1 MKSRQAGSTQ
11 EASAEKSELSVR
23 TGRRIE
29 KRENTGKKER
39 HWRTREY
46 PLEGVCIN
54 TDSFVDAICFSTCQW
69 QLKTDTR
76 G

>member
-11 EASAEKSELSVR
+11 EASAEKSEVSVR

-39 HWRTREY
+39 HWRTRKY
-46 PLEGVCIN
+46 P
-54 TDSFVDAICFSTCQW
+54 
-69 QLKTDTR
+69 
-76 G
+76 